1 MPPSYPQNII
11 LEYWENAPKRESQ
24 ALGLMSQLD
33 QELLTSSEFFY
44 KLQKQLIYHP
54 TKNYV
59 ESILSFLIFESSDL
73 SNLAMQ
79 TVLRLLK
86 IEDGLNVKAP
96 MRAAMIIFSGECNSY
111 HYITLHYICLLYTSD
126 AADE

>member
-1 MPPSYPQNII
+1 MVITYIILFYFVPKNII
-11 LEYWENAPKRESQ
+11 LEYWENNPKKECQ
-24 ALGLMSQLD
+24 AIGLMRQID

-44 KLQKQLIYHP
+44 KLQKQLIYNP
-54 TKNYV
+54 TKKYV

-111 HYITLHYICLLYTSD
+111 RIS
-126 AADE
+126 